1 MHISYYKAT
10 LLSLALSQTTR
21 AHTTFTNFFVDGVDQ
36 GNGTCVRM
44 SNVMG
49 QQTFP
54 LASIISDDMACGTF
68 NLVLSLW
75 LLITLV
81 FSISNY
87 AYSAQASMVKL
98 E

>member
-1 MHISYYKAT
+1 MHISYQKAA

-54 LASIISDDMACGTF
+54 LASITSDDMACGTF
-68 NLVLSLW
+68 NLVLSL
-75 LLITLV
+75 
-81 FSISNY
+81 
-87 AYSAQASMVKL
+87 
-98 E
+98 